1 MHTALNSRGMDH
13 EDFAKFLGVGNIVVA
28 FLRGGG
34 GHLLSHCVPDIMIGN
49 EFIDNG
55 KRL

>member
-1 MHTALNSRGMDH
+1 MDH

-28 FLRGGG
+28 FLRGVG